1 MNNGEKFCV
10 VLIFLLSVCLFIGT
24 IQRDRA
30 VREREVARQETR
42 VMAAL
47 YNGVLIGRGCEVP
60 E

>member
-1 MNNGEKFCV
+1 MSVSEK
-10 VLIFLLSVCLFIGT
+10 VLIALLIIGTASISIAT

-30 VREREVARQETR
+30 VRERDEARADTK

-47 YNGVLIGRGCEVP
+47 YNGVLIGRGCGVP